1 MAEITTSNS
10 QVADRNRLRNDGS
23 NIRVAYPLDLE
34 ENYPHAVDF
43 TIYLPQKSAFEKT
56 IAKVPNSGQNRLSN
70 YDGIGSFGDVTGLAQ
85 VGFGI
90 QTGFQVA
97 KDAATGGAI
106 GGNLAG
112 GRGVVGAVTRFLGGA
127 VGAAAGAASSAF
139 TNSKTQ
145 AGIKG
150 LLATELIQEQTKV
163 TGLKLERT
171 AQKISKMISLY
182 MPANFFTTY
191 GHDYDQISMKEAG
204 GMLGMLAGAYSS
216 TGGMPDLS
224 SIANDPAKF
233 LEAIKSLPGAAN
245 PYTALAAGALGS
257 STNVPILGGPLVGS
271 NFADISLFNMGYAQN
286 PMLEVIYR
294 GTNFRSFQF
303 EFMFQPKSQKEAERV
318 REIIETFKFH
328 AAAET
333 NPIAEKIGDGSVFPG
348 GNSMPMFFVPPSEF
362 GIELRHGSIQ
372 NKFLP
377 KIGRCVLNRIDVD
390 YAPGGQW
397 QTFADGVPIET
408 RIRLDFT
415 EVELITKN
423 KIQEGY

>member
-1 MAEITTSNS
+1 MADITRSNS
-10 QVADRNRLRNDGS
+10 QVADRNKLRNDGQS
-23 NIRVAYPLDLE
+23 IRVAYPLDLE

-43 TIYLPQKSAFEKT
+43 TIYLPQKSTFNKT
-56 IAKVPNSGQNRLSN
+56 ITKVPNTDSRLSN
-70 YDGIGSFGDVTGLAQ
+70 YDGIGKFGDAAGLAQ
-85 VGFGI
+85 VGFGL

-97 KDAATGGAI
+97 KDAA
-106 GGNLAG
+106 
-112 GRGVVGAVTRFLGGA
+112 LGGA
-127 VGAAAGAASSAF
+127 TGANALGGGFIGKTIGAIAGATAGAVASPF

-145 AGIKG
+145 QGLKG

-191 GHDYDQISMKEAG
+191 GHDYDQISVKEAG

-216 TGGMPDLS
+216 TGMDIS
-224 SIANDPAKF
+224 SVANSPEEF
-233 LEAIKSLPGAAN
+233 LRALQKLPGAAN
-245 PYTALAAGALGS
+245 PYSALAAGALGS
-257 STNVPILGGPLVGS
+257 STQVPILGGPLVGS
-271 NFADISLFNMGYAQN
+271 NFADVNLFNMGYAQN

-303 EFMFQPKSQKEAERV
+303 EFMFQPKSQKEAEKV

-333 NPIAEKIGDGSVFPG
+333 NPVSEPIDKGGIFPG
-348 GNSMPMFFVPPSEF
+348 GTSMPMFFVPPSEF

-377 KIGRCVLNRIDVD
+377 KIGRCVLNRVDVD
-390 YAPGGQW
+390 YSPNGQW
-397 QTFADGVPIET
+397 QTFADGVPVET
-408 RIRLDFT
+408 RMRLDFT

>member
-10 QVADRNRLRNDGS
+10 QVADRNKLRNDGQ

-34 ENYPHAVDF
+34 ENYPHAIDF
-43 TIYLPQKSAFEKT
+43 TIYLPSQSSFEKT
-56 IAKVPNSGQNRLSN
+56 IAKVAGGTSGLSN
-70 YDGIGSFGDVTGLAQ
+70 YDGIGSFGDVTGL
-85 VGFGI
+85 VKTGFSVQGA
-90 QTGFQVA
+90 FQVA
-97 KDAATGGAI
+97 KDAA
-106 GGNLAG
+106 
-112 GRGVVGAVTRFLGGA
+112 LGGA
-127 VGAAAGAASSAF
+127 AAGNLIRGGGILGTFAKVAATAAGAASGAIASVF

-145 AGIKG
+145 ASIRGAFG
-150 LLATELIQEQTKV
+150 ADFIQEQTKV

-171 AQKISKMISLY
+171 AQKITKMISMY

-191 GHDYDQISMKEAG
+191 GHDYDQISVKEAG

-216 TGGMPDLS
+216 TGGVPDLS

-245 PYTALAAGALGS
+245 PYSALVAGQLGS
-257 STNVPILGGPLVGS
+257 TSQVPILGGPLVGS
-271 NFADISLFNMGYAQN
+271 NFADLSLFNMGYAQN
-286 PMLEVIYR
+286 PMLEIIYR
-294 GTNFRSFQF
+294 GTQFRNFQF

-333 NPIAEKIGDGSVFPG
+333 NPIAKPIGDGSVFPG

-362 GIELRHGSIQ
+362 GIELRHESIQ

-377 KIGRCVLNRIDVD
+377 KIGRCVLNRVDVD

-408 RIRLDFT
+408 RMRLDFT

-423 KIQEGY
+423 KILEGY

>member
-1 MAEITTSNS
+1 MAEITTSDS
-10 QVADRNRLRNDGS
+10 QVADRNKLRNDGQ

-34 ENYPHAVDF
+34 ENYPHAIDF
-43 TIYLPQKSAFEKT
+43 TIYLPQKSSFNKT
-56 IAKVPNSGQNRLSN
+56 IAKIPGGTSGLSN
-70 YDGIGSFGDVTGLAQ
+70 YDGIGSFGDATSLA
-85 VGFGI
+85 
-90 QTGFQVA
+90 QTGFTLQGAFQVG
-97 KDAATGGAI
+97 KDAA
-106 GGNLAG
+106 
-112 GRGVVGAVTRFLGGA
+112 LGGA
-127 VGAAAGAASSAF
+127 TAGNLVRGGGFLGTVAKVAAGAAGAVGGAVSSVF

-145 AGIKG
+145 SSIKG
-150 LLATELIQEQTKV
+150 AIATEFIQEQTKV

-171 AQKISKMISLY
+171 AQKISKMISMY

-191 GHDYDQISMKEAG
+191 GHDYDQISVKEAG

-257 STNVPILGGPLVGS
+257 TSQVPILGGPLVGS
-271 NFADISLFNMGYAQN
+271 NFADLSLFNMGYAQN

-294 GTNFRSFQF
+294 GTNFRNFQF

-333 NPIAEKIGDGSVFPG
+333 NPISEKVGDGSIFPG
-348 GNSMPMFFVPPSEF
+348 GTSMPMFFVPPSEF

-377 KIGRCVLNRIDVD
+377 KIGRCVLNRVDVD

-408 RIRLDFT
+408 RMRLDFT